1 MVLRMLKKIH
11 DKIIRRLRSKPSLA
25 TPWRGDFTMDVPLEV
40 FEVTLCHMIQSNN
53 FGHRFEETQAY
64 TKVSITDT
72 RKAVF
77 IFNKMNVDCVIVSR
91 AKLLKRSLGIS
102 DELARSGAPNENIVE
117 NHINITSL
125 NVFEYLNVRYRQIFI
140 P

>member
-1 MVLRMLKKIH
+1 MVLRMFKKIH

-40 FEVTLCHMIQSNN
+40 LEVTLRHIIQSNN
-53 FGHRFEETQAY
+53 FGHRFEETPAY
-64 TKVSITDT
+64 IKVSITDT

-102 DELARSGAPNENIVE
+102 DELERCEVVISEEKPLVLKYHKNNEVLSVYFCCGYWN
-117 NHINITSL
+117 
-125 NVFEYLNVRYRQIFI
+125 
-140 P
+140 

>member
-25 TPWRGDFTMDVPLEV
+25 TPWRGDFTTDVPLEV
-40 FEVTLCHMIQSNN
+40 FEVTLGHIIQSNN
-53 FGHRFEETQAY
+53 FGHRFEETPAY
-64 TKVSITDT
+64 IKVSITDT

-102 DELARSGAPNENIVE
+102 NELERCDVVTKTRND
-117 NHINITSL
+117 L
-125 NVFEYLNVRYRQIFI
+125 Q
-140 P
+140 